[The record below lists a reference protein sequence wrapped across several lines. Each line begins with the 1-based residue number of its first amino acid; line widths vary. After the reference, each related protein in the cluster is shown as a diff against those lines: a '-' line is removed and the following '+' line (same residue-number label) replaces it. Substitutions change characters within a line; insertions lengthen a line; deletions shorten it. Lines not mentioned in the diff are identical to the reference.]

1 MTKSMLSGRL
11 LHITSGGLVAFLAA
25 CDGSSSARPEAE
37 VPEVAPT
44 ETALVETPP
53 PAPTETAPEASASAP
68 ATSASAAPSAGPVA
82 EACKAPITTGPCK
95 AAFQVFGFDPKKG
108 ECVSFIYG
116 GCKGNDNRFETL
128 EACQKACR

>member
-1 MTKSMLSGRL
+1 MTKSKLPGRL
-11 LHITSGGLVAFLAA
+11 LCITCGGVVAFLAA
-25 CDGSSSARPEAE
+25 CDGSSSARPDAE
-37 VPEVAPT
+37 VPETAPT
-44 ETALVETPP
+44 ETAPVETAQ

-68 ATSASAAPSAGPVA
+68 VASASAAPSVGPVA

-108 ECVSFIYG
+108 ECVPFIYG